1 MVLSNISYP
10 VPWVTLMKGQ
20 GIHRQLCRRH
30 VWEGWCVDRSV
41 AEDWPWCVAFQ
52 QVQLHPLDVVKI
64 GRVRK
69 LCRSVMHN
77 IHIPETPWI
86 MQNKPVLF
94 DLLFVCASVR
104 GEDWSVCVHARHLFQ
119 ENVSGQGVGMVQA
132 FPLSPEHTFTSLIK
146 EVASANTCLRRTAF
160 DMSCLEWR
168 RGKTPPAGVAAV
180 SSLQC

>member
-1 MVLSNISYP
+1 MSGKGGVLTRVLLRTGPGVSP
-10 VPWVTLMKGQ
+10 
-20 GIHRQLCRRH
+20 
-30 VWEGWCVDRSV
+30 
-41 AEDWPWCVAFQ
+41 FQ

-104 GEDWSVCVHARHLFQ
+104 GEDWSVCVLARHLFQ

-132 FPLSPEHTFTSLIK
+132 FPLSPEHTFYFTHQRGCLSQHMPQENCFWHEPPWVEKRENTSSRSGCCFFSTVL
-146 EVASANTCLRRTAF
+146 N
-160 DMSCLEWR
+160 
-168 RGKTPPAGVAAV
+168 
-180 SSLQC
+180 Q